1 MVSFFS
7 RDLPVTQT
15 LEGMRRGATV
25 VAFVAGFCGVAC
37 STAAEGTDAVESHAA
52 DRVYYF
58 SDCQAGAAPNC
69 VPGDNSNLGTSVSAP
84 RQNPSGLNVKML
96 PAGTRLL
103 FARGGAWSN
112 FALSLENS
120 NATPTNPL
128 VLDAYGSGAVPLFKT
143 AGGNAIA
150 IGGRWGNTSNDGGYT
165 IRNLHLD
172 GMGTAEWGIWLV
184 QNVRNVTLD
193 NVDVTGFKIGVHS
206 SSGSPHGV
214 TEVAVRNSR
223 INRNRSMGMLGSF
236 TDSVIENN
244 SFEGN
249 NFSGSSFNHA
259 IYLSGGS
266 RNVIR
271 KNTFT
276 ANSVV
281 DGVCLGG
288 NVTVHGV
295 IDGLLIEGNT
305 IRQKAAKVSCY
316 GVAVTAGY
324 DTAEEFRN
332 VVIRGNTIVN
342 VGMTAI
348 AANSAPG
355 ILVENNKVINTQD
368 TQQYSIWIPA
378 NGKASSKDAVD
389 RDAIV
394 RNNTVCL
401 VHQRNSVAV
410 SVNVPGAQVS
420 NNTVLTGS
428 AALAKACAVQ

>member
-1 MVSFFS
+1 MVDFYL
-7 RDLPVTQT
+7 RDRSVTQT
-15 LEGMRRGATV
+15 LGVLRHGVTV
-25 VAFVAGFCGVAC
+25 LTFIAGCSGVAC
-37 STAAEGTDAVESHAA
+37 STAAEGTDAAEPLAA
-52 DRVYYF
+52 GRVYYF

-69 VPGDNSNLGTSVSAP
+69 VPGDNSNRGTSVA
-84 RQNPSGLNVKML
+84 NPKQSLSGFDVKAL

-112 FALSLENS
+112 FTLTLENG

-128 VLDAYGSGAVPLFKT
+128 VLDAYGTGAAPLFKT

-165 IRNLHLD
+165 LRNLHLD
-172 GMGTAEWGIWLV
+172 GMGSAEWGVWLV

-214 TEVAVRNSR
+214 TGLAVRNSR
-223 INRNRSMGMLGSF
+223 INRNRSMGMLGSY

-259 IYLSGGS
+259 IYVSGGS
-266 RNVIR
+266 RNIIR
-271 KNTFT
+271 NNTFT
-276 ANSVV
+276 ANSAV
-281 DGVCLGG
+281 DDVCLGG
-288 NVTVHGV
+288 NVTVHGIV
-295 IDGLLIEGNT
+295 DGLLIEGNT

-316 GVAVTAGY
+316 GFAVTAGY

-348 AANSAPG
+348 AVNSAPG
-355 ILVENNKVINTQD
+355 VLVENNKVINTQD
-368 TQQYSIWIPA
+368 AQQYSIWIPA
-378 NGKASSKDAVD
+378 NGRPSSKDAVD

-410 SVNVPGAQVS
+410 SVNVPGSQVS
-420 NNTVLTGS
+420 NNTVITGS
-428 AALAKACAVQ
+428 AALAKTCALQ